1 METTHKHLIS
11 CGIHPSVHR
20 IALMKYL
27 EGHRTHPTVDKIFE
41 DLHPALPTLS
51 KTTIYNTLKLFAEKG
66 AIQIITI
73 DAKNAR
79 FDADTKTHAHF
90 QCSRCGMVFD
100 VPIMAFPQV
109 SEQDMADFDIQ
120 DTQVYFRGICPKCK
134 NECEKSA
141 VSGHERT
148 LKQN

>member
-11 CGIHPSVHR
+11 CSIHPSVHR

-27 EGHRTHPTVDKIFE
+27 EEHRTHPTVDKIFE

-51 KTTIYNTLKLFAEKG
+51 KTTIYNTLKLFAENG

-79 FDADTKTHAHF
+79 FDACTLPHAHF
-90 QCSRCGMVFD
+90 FCTKCGTIYD
-100 VPIMAFPQV
+100 IPLP
-109 SEQDMADFDIQ
+109 EGQDPSTLSNNPELKDFIVKS
-120 DTQVYFRGICPKCK
+120 TQLYYKGICPSCK
-134 NECEKSA
+134 TSEE
-141 VSGHERT
+141 
-148 LKQN
+148 